1 MNELIERLARE
12 ALDLAEFSLSPR
24 VFAGEDK
31 QIEAF
36 AKLVARECSEIAR
49 TTENPF
55 SVSRVIRERFEL

>member
-12 ALDLAEFSLSPR
+12 SGMLYGCLVKAPTVDDLE
-24 VFAGEDK
+24 VFAK
-31 QIEAF
+31 A
-36 AKLVARECSEIAR
+36 VARECSEIAR